1 MSEDTN
7 MADVTQTTSTIM
19 RMKRRRLS
27 IAARG
32 KRPTRNHLLETE
44 ETDIDGQTKEQNE
57 R

>member
-1 MSEDTN
+1 MSEETN